1 MGSRKRRQFLRRKS
15 FQHDQEHSREPP
27 TGQVSEAELRHG
39 RIEHLPKWY
48 SALDFLDQK
57 DRAFSRSLY
66 GAQDA

>member
-1 MGSRKRRQFLRRKS
+1 MSNDIMLDIETLAKS
-15 FQHDQEHSREPP
+15 ERSVVLSIGAIAFD
-27 TGQVSEAELRHG
+27 AEKFG
-39 RIEHLPKWY
+39 EDIEHLPKWY